1 MPEDVLFPSLVVS
14 VSYILSCVPVC
25 TSLVCAVC
33 LSHIP
38 FPSPAPWS
46 KATGISWI
54 CYHILTPIQYNQILG
69 WCDVSGTGPI
79 RLERVCEWVSV
90 RVSVKSFFSVSSGV
104 WVFSHMSE
112 PFTSAWTH
120 PLYLLVYLNWK
131 IKETTPCNEL
141 DPFFTLSIFTS
152 VKKKEQKLYYIYQVY
167 VVHFYFYFCFFK
179 ITVSNMYDGCSSC
192 FREGTGSTL

>member
-14 VSYILSCVPVC
+14 VSYILSCVPVRM
-25 TSLVCAVC
+25 SLICVCVRVFLCVRVCVYVC

-46 KATGISWI
+46 KATWIGWI
-54 CYHILTPIQYNQILG
+54 CYHMLTPIQYNQILR

-79 RLERVCEWVSV
+79 RLERECVGVCVCVCESI
-90 RVSVKSFFSVSSGV
+90 KPFFSVLSGV
-104 WVFSHMSE
+104 WVCSQKSE
-112 PFTSAWTH
+112 PF
-120 PLYLLVYLNWK
+120 YKCLNASSLSPCVFKLKKK
-131 IKETTPCNEL
+131 IKETTPCKEL

-167 VVHFYFYFCFFK
+167 VVHFYFYFVFLK
-179 ITVSNMYDGCSSC
+179 
-192 FREGTGSTL
+192 